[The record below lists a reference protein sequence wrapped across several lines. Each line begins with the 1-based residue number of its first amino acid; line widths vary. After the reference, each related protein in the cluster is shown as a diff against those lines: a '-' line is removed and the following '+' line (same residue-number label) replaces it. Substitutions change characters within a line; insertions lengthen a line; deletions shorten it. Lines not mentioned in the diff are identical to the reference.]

1 VILYIKNIVSF
12 IIFLFLKI
20 FFKRIHNP
28 DNKNILFYNPEKI
41 GDLTISSVILEDD
54 DIFPDDVNVYFLI
67 KDNYYSLLENYN
79 GKIKIITYNY
89 NKYKWILFYRFIL
102 INRLRSLQLDKF
114 FNLTPA
120 RGMLSDE
127 LSLLSGANKIYSI
140 SNNKNYL
147 KGIAGKITDKYY
159 DEILFSDIKN
169 VYEKHINLLRLLGNV
184 EKEIVFKNE
193 KVFKITG
200 SNYLIEKG
208 LVKEREYI
216 VISPLSS
223 EMEKTWGVENYGK
236 LSNKL
241 AEDYKI
247 VLIGSG
253 KEKSLLEKIK
263 NNNEKIIIAETSLKE
278 LPEIINNCY
287 LFIGGNSGPAHIA
300 LQLGVRFLV
309 ILYGGYFNWYFPYR
323 AEDKNNNYVYHFM
336 DCFECGVNCIHE
348 KILCLENLKYD
359 EVISKVY
366 KILNNQN

>member
-1 VILYIKNIVSF
+1 MILYIKNIFSL

-20 FFKRIHNP
+20 LFRKKINS

-41 GDLTISSVILEDD
+41 GDLTISSIILENDN
-54 DIFPDDVNVYFLI
+54 IFPSDINVYFLI
-67 KDNYYSLLENYN
+67 KDNYRSLLENYR
-79 GKIKIITYNY
+79 GRIKIITYNY
-89 NKYKWILFYRFIL
+89 NKYKWNIFYRFTL
-102 INRLRSLQLDKF
+102 INRLRNLNIDKF
-114 FNLTPA
+114 FNLAPA

-127 LSLLSGANKIYSI
+127 LSLLGGANKIYSI

-147 KGIAGKITDKYY
+147 IGIAGKITDKYY

-169 VYEKHINLLRLLGNV
+169 VYEKHINLQRLLGNV

-193 KVFKITG
+193 KVFRITG
-200 SNYLIEKG
+200 KNYLIEKG

-223 EMEKTWGVENYGK
+223 EMEKTWGLENFKK

-241 AEDYKI
+241 AEDFKI

-253 KEKSLLEKIK
+253 KEKSLLEKIRI
-263 NNNEKIIIAETSLKE
+263 NNEKIIIAETTLKE
-278 LPEIINNCY
+278 LPGIINNCN

-300 LQLGVRFLV
+300 LHLGVRFLV

-323 AEDKNNNYVYHFM
+323 EEDGNNNFIYNYM
-336 DCFECGVNCIHE
+336 DCFECGIKCIHN
-348 KILCLENLKYD
+348 KMLCLENLKYED
-359 EVISKVY
+359 VIEKVY
-366 KILNNQN
+366 KILNNKS